1 MAPDRQRRS
10 SASTGAGGPASGET
24 PLLRG
29 DPLRVARIAAL
40 IVGLVGV
47 AVLIGWAGDVS
58 LLKSIL
64 PGYSAM
70 KPNTAIAFILSGLVL
85 ALAARRESLP
95 PSPVVRMAVAAG
107 ALLVLALGAASLV
120 EYLTT
125 VDLAIDRLFFADAI
139 DPTEPLPGRMSPISA
154 LSFLLFGLLMLL
166 PRRAGPA
173 IDTIFTALAIS
184 GLTFAYLAIIGY
196 AYHVPMLYRREAY
209 GSIALHSALALF
221 LLFLGAAA
229 SRPGLGW
236 MALLRSESAGG
247 AMARRLLPTIVV
259 GLPVVGWVRI
269 QGESLGLY
277 DTLTGVALLTIASVA
292 ILTGLVW
299 AIGNYADRI
308 DRERRATLV
317 SLTASEERQR
327 ISEERYRRLFD
338 LMQEAVWIHQ
348 DGMILFANP
357 AAARL
362 FGAPDPQAVVGRSI
376 FAIIHP
382 EDRLRAQERTRLSLK
397 EGRQLPITD
406 LRYLGLDG
414 VTRIGATH
422 AAPITEEGHRRSLA
436 TARDV
441 TAQRQAEEQLRQSQ
455 KMEAVGHLT
464 GGMAHDFNNLLT
476 VVLGNLDIALAR
488 TEGDTRR
495 MIENALRAG
504 ELGATLIQRLL
515 AFSRRQTLAPR
526 PLDANAL
533 ILGLEDLLRRTL
545 GEAIEI
551 DLKLGSGLWPM
562 LADRS
567 QVESALINL
576 AVNARDAMPEG
587 GKLTIET
594 ANTHLDEVYAS
605 RNSDVTPGDYV
616 MLAVTDTG
624 SGMTPAVL
632 ARATEPF
639 FTTKDVGEGSGL
651 GLSMIY
657 GFAKQSRGHMK
668 IYSEVGLG
676 TTVRLYLPRPAGDT
690 AETAMP
696 APAIVSNAAHGE
708 TILAVEDDA
717 GVRSLVISQLADL
730 GYRVIEAA
738 NGPQALAILESDRKI
753 DLLFTDVVMPGGM
766 TGRALAERALAL
778 RPSLKLLFTSG
789 YTENTIAHH
798 GRLEAGVH
806 FLAKPYK
813 LADLARKIREALA
826 DEGKTTIT
834 KG

>member
-1 MAPDRQRRS
+1 MSMAPDRQRPS
-10 SASTGAGGPASGET
+10 SPSTGAGRPASGDA
-24 PLLRG
+24 PSLRD
-29 DPLRVARIAAL
+29 DPLRTARIAAI
-40 IVGLVGV
+40 IVGLAGI
-47 AVLIGWAGDVS
+47 AVLIGWASNVTF
-58 LLKSIL
+58 LKSIL

-70 KPNTAIAFILSGLVL
+70 KPNTAIAFVLSALVL
-85 ALAARRESLP
+85 SLAARRERLP
-95 PSPVVRMAVAAG
+95 PSRAVPSAITCG
-107 ALLVLALGAASLV
+107 ALLVLAIGAATQI
-120 EYLTT
+120 EYIARI
-125 VDLAIDRLFFADAI
+125 DLGIDRLFFSEAA
-139 DPTEPLPGRMSPISA
+139 DPTEPFPGRMSPISA
-154 LSFLLFGLLMLL
+154 MSFALFGILMLL
-166 PRRAGPA
+166 PRRTGPA
-173 IDTIFTALAIS
+173 IDTIFTAIAVAGLA
-184 GLTFAYLAIIGY
+184 FAYLAVIGY
-196 AYHVPMLYRREAY
+196 AYHVPMLYSREAY

-221 LLFLGAAA
+221 LLFLGTAA
-229 SRPGLGW
+229 SRPEMGW
-236 MALLRSESAGG
+236 IGLLRSKGAGG

-259 GLPVVGWVRI
+259 GLPVIGWLRI
-269 QGESLGLY
+269 QGERLGLY
-277 DTLTGVALLTIASVA
+277 DTWTGVALLTIVSVA
-292 ILTGLVW
+292 ILTCVVW
-299 AIGNYADRI
+299 AIGLYANRL
-308 DRERRATLV
+308 DRERRASLE

-327 ISEERYRRLFD
+327 ISEQRYRRLFD

-362 FGAPDPQAVVGRSI
+362 FGAPNPQAVTGRSI

-382 EDRLRAQERTRLSLK
+382 DDRLRAQERTRFSLK

-406 LRYLGLDG
+406 LRYLGQDG

-476 VVLGNLDIALAR
+476 VILGNLDLAVAR

-495 MIENALRAG
+495 SIENALRAG

-515 AFSRRQTLAPR
+515 AFSRRQTLAPQ

-533 ILGLEDLLRRTL
+533 IRGLEDLLRRTL

-562 LADRS
+562 LADRG
-567 QVESALINL
+567 QVESALLNL

-587 GKLTIET
+587 GRLTIET
-594 ANTHLDEVYAS
+594 ANASIDAAYAARNNEVM
-605 RNSDVTPGDYV
+605 PGDYV
-616 MLAVTDTG
+616 MLAVTDSG
-624 SGMTPAVL
+624 AGMTPTVL
-632 ARATEPF
+632 ARAAEPF
-639 FTTKDVGEGSGL
+639 FTTKDVGKGSGL

-657 GFAKQSRGHMK
+657 GFAKQSNGHLK
-668 IYSEVGLG
+668 IYSEVGHG
-676 TTVRLYLPRPAGDT
+676 TTVRLYLPRPAGEAT
-690 AETAMP
+690 ETVMP
-696 APAIVSNAAHGE
+696 ASMALPTAARGE

-717 GVRSLVISQLADL
+717 GVRSLVVSQLTGL

-738 NGPQALAILESDRKI
+738 NGPQALAILETDRKV

-766 TGRALAERALAL
+766 TGKALAERALAK
-778 RPSLKLLFTSG
+778 RPALKVLFTSG
-789 YTENTIAHH
+789 YTENTIVHH
-798 GRLEAGVH
+798 GKLDADVH

-813 LADLARKIREALA
+813 LDDLAKKIREALA
-826 DEGKTTIT
+826 E
-834 KG
+834 